1 MPSLFEKYRPA
12 NWDQVIGQDKAC
24 KVLQGLASRGLGGRA
39 LWISGQSGT
48 GKTTLAKLAASE
60 VADEFF
66 IDELDA
72 TDLSAARVRDI
83 ERESTVSAWGK
94 GGRVYIVNEA
104 HGLRKDTIRQLLTTL
119 ERIPGH
125 VLWIFTTTV
134 DGQQSLFDDYDD
146 ASPLLS
152 RCVRVELSRRGLAE
166 SFAARA
172 LEIARAESMDGK
184 PIEQYVRLAKETR
197 NNMRAMLTAIEGGC
211 MLD

>member
-1 MPSLFEKYRPA
+1 MTTLFEKYRPTQ
-12 NWDQVIGQDKAC
+12 WDQVIGQDKAVR
-24 KVLQGLASRGLGGRA
+24 VLQSLAARGLGGRA
-39 LWISGQSGT
+39 IWISGQSGT
-48 GKTTLAKLAASE
+48 GKTTLAKIAASQ

-72 TDLSAARVRDI
+72 TDLSASRVREI
-83 ERESTVSAWGK
+83 ERESQASAWGM

-119 ERIPGH
+119 ERIPSH
-125 VLWIFTTTV
+125 VVWIFTTTV

-172 LEIARAESMDGK
+172 LEIARAENMDGK
-184 PIEQYVRLAKETR
+184 PIDAYVRLAKDTR
-197 NNMRAMLTAIEGGC
+197 NNMRAMLTAIESGA